1 MFAVWRAESLAAVQ
15 MVNVN
20 QGREEKEVL
29 CNGLIFESYSATY
42 SESAYFWFSLR
53 HLDNFERNF
62 HLPVKDNVIENHIN
76 PY

>member
-1 MFAVWRAESLAAVQ
+1 MFTVWRAESLATVQ

-20 QGREEKEVL
+20 QGREEEEVL
-29 CNGLIFESYSATY
+29 VMAFFESYSVTY

-53 HLDNFERNF
+53 HLDNFKRNS
-62 HLPVKDNVIENHIN
+62 HLPVKGNVIENHIN